1 VLSRKHR
8 AAAIRGPMMR
18 AVIHLRGGVFA
29 LILVLVLATGCARA
43 GEVRTERRSVE
54 LEGAESIRT
63 DLSMSTGDILVGG
76 GAENLMDAAF
86 TYNVPQWK
94 PEVSYGGLAGQS
106 ELTVKQPDFPGPTFG
121 NVQNDWEVL
130 LNDDLPMDL
139 SVSNGSGDGQ
149 LVLGSLSLKSLFLEF
164 SSGDVAAD
172 LGGEKPLLEEVT
184 IDSSSGDVGVDM
196 TGDYAS
202 PMGFEVDMSSGDLV
216 MDLTGEWAQNLE
228 GDVNLSSGTTTLVF
242 PTDVNVYVETET
254 SSGDINA
261 SGMTRDGDAYV
272 HEPFEDSDVA
282 LNLSVRA
289 SSGDINLRLA
299 E

>member
-1 VLSRKHR
+1 
-8 AAAIRGPMMR
+8 MMR
-18 AVIHLRGGVFA
+18 AAIYLRGPVLA
-29 LILVLVLATGCARA
+29 SILVLVLAAGCARA
-43 GEVRTERRSVE
+43 GEVRTERRAVE
-54 LEGAESIRT
+54 LEGAESVRT
-63 DLSMSTGDILVGG
+63 DLSMRTGDILVGG
-76 GAENLMDAAF
+76 GAENLMDATF

-94 PEVSYGGLAGQS
+94 PEVGYGRFAGRK
-106 ELTVKQPDFPGPTFG
+106 ELTVKQPDVPGPTFG

-130 LNDDLPMDL
+130 LNDDVPMDL

-149 LVLGSLSLKSLFLEF
+149 IDLGSLSLKSLYLEY

-196 TGDYAS
+196 TGEYAS
-202 PMGFEVDMSSGDLV
+202 PMGLEVDLSSGDLV
-216 MDLTGEWAQNLE
+216 MDLTGQWAQNLE
-228 GDVNLSSGTTTLVF
+228 GDINLSSGTTTLVF
-242 PTDVNVYVETET
+242 PTNVDVYVETET

-272 HEPFEDSDVA
+272 HEPYEDSNVT